1 MKKSSSE
8 QQSRIRKQFD
18 SFCKT
23 LLKNEMI
30 DYERERNYRLK
41 YEISFSELTQKEL
54 RQLEI
59 MDDYIVESEMFHVFD
74 YDIEVKDEL
83 IGEALK
89 SLPEK
94 KRNVI
99 LLSFFLDMTDTE
111 IAKYMNLVRSTIHHH
126 RTSSLT
132 VIDICKPYK
141 NKILA
146 DRIRKI
152 NDSISDINFVPFY
165 SGEKVTAMLWYAETN
180 FLGTVLDKD
189 IKGIRIRQG
198 NILIGDEN
206 TLRKCYKEER
216 FNSWMVGEL
225 LVFNEDIIPNTR
237 RDDYEKN
244 SAYKELLSQFTEWA
258 NEMSRQIRH
267 RSYERSLTQ
276 SDKKFLSDE
285 SVTDVDG
292 VDISLGT
299 ELDSYD
305 MDDSD
310 SVANTDLLSKL
321 SLLMDMGK
329 KKTKYNVLNLNSKFT
344 VDQKQ
349 TLEHVFDALYAKYT
363 NAKANDIIQTIID
376 SF

>member
-30 DYERERNYRLK
+30 DYERERK

-126 RTSSLT
+126 RTSSL
-132 VIDICKPYK
+132 IALK
-141 NKILA
+141 KIMEE
-146 DRIRKI
+146 IR
-152 NDSISDINFVPFY
+152 
-165 SGEKVTAMLWYAETN
+165 T
-180 FLGTVLDKD
+180 
-189 IKGIRIRQG
+189 
-198 NILIGDEN
+198 
-206 TLRKCYKEER
+206 
-216 FNSWMVGEL
+216 
-225 LVFNEDIIPNTR
+225 
-237 RDDYEKN
+237 
-244 SAYKELLSQFTEWA
+244 
-258 NEMSRQIRH
+258 
-267 RSYERSLTQ
+267 
-276 SDKKFLSDE
+276 
-285 SVTDVDG
+285 
-292 VDISLGT
+292 
-299 ELDSYD
+299 
-305 MDDSD
+305 
-310 SVANTDLLSKL
+310 
-321 SLLMDMGK
+321 GK
-329 KKTKYNVLNLNSKFT
+329 KK
-344 VDQKQ
+344 
-349 TLEHVFDALYAKYT
+349 
-363 NAKANDIIQTIID
+363 
-376 SF
+376 